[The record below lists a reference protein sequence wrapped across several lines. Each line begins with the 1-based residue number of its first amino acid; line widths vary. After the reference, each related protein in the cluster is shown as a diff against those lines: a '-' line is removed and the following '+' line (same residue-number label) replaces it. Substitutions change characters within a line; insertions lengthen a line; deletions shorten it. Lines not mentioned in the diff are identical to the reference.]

1 MKTKAKT
8 CSTRL
13 SKTLWAVFAL
23 LGLFVRPVA
32 TAGAAS
38 GTRTFPQ
45 EGETSLTSILMELA
59 SFVDGKDDAVLYALR
74 AYVRANKDD
83 GTKRAACEDAFLS
96 FLESGA
102 ALPGKAAVCRELR
115 LIGTEKAVPVLAKML
130 AAAGTSDIARYALER
145 IPGDA
150 ADETLLKVLSA
161 ASGGPRLGI
170 ISSLAGRKCAGA
182 VVPLEK
188 MLYAADKMEAAA
200 AAEALGRIGGGEAVR
215 ALSGALVKTSGETR
229 EWAASG
235 LLACAEGL
243 MGQSD
248 LAGASAAYD
257 GILASKLSVTTRRA
271 AMKGKIAVAGPAAPK
286 IVFGILSGKPS
297 EMLQPA
303 IAMVPG
309 TFDASGIAPVCGLLG
324 KLPEDGQVQL
334 IAVLASY
341 PKEAVLPTLTKAADS
356 SNAAVRTEALRAIGK
371 AGDGACV
378 DLLAQR
384 SARAAGPEQ
393 AAARESLWRIRG
405 EDVDAAVLDG
415 LERNVDEAVR
425 NEFIRAAGERR
436 IDRSKKLLLDLARSA
451 APTVRVQAVRALKR
465 LAGPEDLRPLLL
477 LMLEGGD
484 ESEMEELQGAA
495 AAVARTISRPGGGAD
510 AVGSFLSSETE
521 PKKKASLLRV
531 LGKLGEDRSLRLVRP
546 ALADPDPVV
555 ADAAVRAIA
564 EWPTITARDD
574 ALRVAG
580 QSPNLVHRVL
590 ALQAFV
596 RMIGLERY
604 RSPEGAVASLK
615 QALGLA
621 SRPEEKRL
629 VLGALPTFACP
640 AALELAKSLLGS
652 EVQEEARAA
661 VGQIKER
668 LKRD

>member
-1 MKTKAKT
+1 MKIKSKT
-8 CSTRL
+8 RSKKS
-13 SKTLWAVFAL
+13 SKTLWALFAL
-23 LGLFVRPVA
+23 LGLFVWPVA
-32 TAGAAS
+32 AAGAAS
-38 GTRTFPQ
+38 GTPALPQ
-45 EGETSLTSILMELA
+45 EGEASLTSILAELA
-59 SFVDGKDDAVLYALR
+59 SFDYGKDDAVLYALR

-83 GTKRAACEDAFLS
+83 GTRRAACEDAFLS

-115 LIGTEKAVPVLAKML
+115 LIGTERAVPVLAKL
-130 AAAGTSDIARYALER
+130 LVATGTSDIARYALER
-145 IPGDA
+145 IPGAA
-150 ADETLLKVLSA
+150 ADEVLLKALDA
-161 ASGGPRLGI
+161 ASGGSRLGI

-188 MLYAADKMEAAA
+188 MLYAADKKEAAA
-200 AAEALGRIGGGEAVR
+200 AAEALGRIGGGEAAR
-215 ALSGALVKTSGETR
+215 SLSGALVKTSGETR

-243 MGQSD
+243 MARSD
-248 LAGASAAYD
+248 PAGATAVYD
-257 GILASKLSVTTRRA
+257 GILASKLSVTVRRA
-271 AMKGKIAVAGPAAPK
+271 AMKGKIAAAGPEAPK

-309 TFDASGIAPVCGLLG
+309 TFDASGIAPVGMLLG

-341 PKEAVLPTLTKAADS
+341 PKEAVLPTLTKAAEGP
-356 SNAAVRTEALRAIGK
+356 NAAVRTEALRAIGK
-371 AGDGACV
+371 AGDGSCV

-393 AAARESLWRIRG
+393 AAARESLWRVRG
-405 EDVDAAVLDG
+405 EDVDAAVLNG
-415 LERNVDEAVR
+415 LERTADDAVR
-425 NEFIRAAGERR
+425 NELIWAAGERR
-436 IDRSKKLLLDLARSA
+436 IDRSKKLLMDLARSA
-451 APTVRVQAVRALKR
+451 TPTVRVQALRALKR

-477 LMLEGGD
+477 LVLEGGD
-484 ESEMEELQGAA
+484 ESEMDELQGAA
-495 AAVARTISRPGGGAD
+495 AAAARTITRPGGGAD
-510 AVGSFLSSETE
+510 AVGSLLSSETD

-531 LGKLGEDRSLRLVRP
+531 LGKLGEDSSLRLVRS
-546 ALADPDPVV
+546 ALADLDPVV
-555 ADAAVRAIA
+555 VDAAVRAIA

-574 ALRVAG
+574 VLRVAG

-596 RMIGLERY
+596 RMTGLEQY
-604 RSPEGAVASLK
+604 RSPDGAVASLK

-629 VLGALPTFACP
+629 VLGALPDFACP
-640 AALELAKSLLGS
+640 VALELAESLLDS
-652 EVQEEARAA
+652 EVQQEARAA
-661 VGQIKER
+661 VDQIKER
-668 LKRD
+668 LERD

>member
-8 CSTRL
+8 RSTKHT
-13 SKTLWAVFAL
+13 KTLWAVFAL
-23 LGLFVRPVA
+23 LGFFVRPVI

-38 GTRTFPQ
+38 GTRAFPQ
-45 EGETSLTSILMELA
+45 EGETSLTSILAELA
-59 SFVDGKDDAVLYALR
+59 SFDYGKDDAVLYALR

-115 LIGTEKAVPVLAKML
+115 LVGTEKAVPVLARML

-145 IPGDA
+145 IPGDTV
-150 ADETLLKVLSA
+150 DEALLKALDAV
-161 ASGGPRLGI
+161 SGGPRFGI
-170 ISSLAGRKCAGA
+170 ISSLAGRKYAGA
-182 VVPLEK
+182 VALLEK
-188 MLYAADKMEAAA
+188 MLYAADKKEAAA
-200 AAEALGRIGGGEAVR
+200 AAEGLGRIGGGEAARV
-215 ALSGALVKTSGETR
+215 LSKALVKTSGETR

-243 MGQSD
+243 MAWND
-248 LAGASAAYD
+248 PAGATAAYD
-257 GILASKLSVTTRRA
+257 RILASKLSVTMHLA
-271 AMKGKIAVAGPAAPK
+271 AMKGKIAAAGPAAPK

-309 TFDASGIAPVCGLLG
+309 TFDASGIAPVCTLLG

-334 IAVLASY
+334 IAILASY
-341 PKEAVLPTLTKAADS
+341 PKEAVLPTLMKAAEGPH
-356 SNAAVRTEALRAIGK
+356 AAVRTEALRAIGK
-371 AGDGACV
+371 VGDGSCV

-393 AAARESLWRIRG
+393 AAARESLWRVRG
-405 EDVDAAVLDG
+405 EDVDAAVLNG

-451 APTVRVQAVRALKR
+451 APTVRAHAVRALKR

-484 ESEMEELQGAA
+484 ESEMDELQSAA
-495 AAVARTISRPGGGAD
+495 AAVARMISRPGGGAD
-510 AVGSFLSSETE
+510 AVESLLSSETNS
-521 PKKKASLLRV
+521 KKKASLLRV
-531 LGKLGEDRSLRLVRP
+531 LGKIGEDRSLRLVRP

-574 ALRVAG
+574 ALRIAG

-596 RMIGLERY
+596 RMTGLEQY
-604 RSPEGAVASLK
+604 RSPDGAVASLK

-629 VLGALPTFACP
+629 VLGALPAFACP
-640 AALELAKSLLGS
+640 AALELAESLLGS

-661 VGQIKER
+661 VDRIKEQ
-668 LKRD
+668 LERD